1 MLLKR
6 RTAMIRVIIDRH
18 AKAGEDL
25 SALLV
30 ELRVAAITHYPGY
43 IGGETLVNTEDGSNI
58 VVISTW
64 RSIEDWERWAKS
76 ETRTKL
82 YQHIK
87 PMLQEKPKVRIFR
100 IMATEQTVQH

>member
-1 MLLKR
+1 
-6 RTAMIRVIIDRH
+6 MIRVMIDRK

-30 ELRVAAITHYPGY
+30 ELRVAAITRFPGY
-43 IGGETLVNTEDGSNI
+43 IGGETLVNTKDRANI
-58 VVISTW
+58 VVLSTW
-64 RSIEDWERWAKS
+64 RSADDWERWANS

-82 YQHIK
+82 YERIE
-87 PMLQEKPKVRIFR
+87 PFLQEKPKVRIFE

>member
-1 MLLKR
+1 
-6 RTAMIRVIIDRH
+6 MIRVMIERH

-43 IGGETLVNTEDGSNI
+43 VGGETLINNEDNSNI

-64 RSIEDWERWAKS
+64 RGLEDWQRWEAS
-76 ETRTKL
+76 ETRAKL
-82 YQHIK
+82 YQQIE
-87 PMLQEKPKVRIFR
+87 PALQEKPRVRVFQ
-100 IMATEQTVQH
+100 IMATEQRTG